1 MLTEFHGLGAASE
14 PYSGGAERDGRWL
27 LKAIEDH
34 RPENGDQDRRDAA
47 RDEAGHCCP
56 LLIAIPPQ
64 NTANRRN
71 GGVPNLMLGSA
82 TVVRI
87 C

>member
-1 MLTEFHGLGAASE
+1 MLTEFHGLSAASE

-27 LKAIEDH
+27 LKAIDDN

-56 LLIAIPPQ
+56 L
-64 NTANRRN
+64 
-71 GGVPNLMLGSA
+71 
-82 TVVRI
+82 
-87 C
+87 